1 MRKLSIAVAM
11 ATCAIAMPLAA
22 QMDVMVGGQAMS
34 PRKDIITNALNSADH
49 TTLVAAVKAAGLVPT
64 LQGKGPFT
72 VFAPTNEAFAALP
85 AGTVDNLKPENRG
98 MLTKAI
104 KQATTRRRS
113 RTSKGTWPTSRSL
126 MSSSRMA
133 SSTSSIAY

>member
-72 VFAPTNEAFAALP
+72 VFAPTTKRLP
-85 AGTVDNLKPENRG
+85 RCPRELSIICSSPRIRAC
-98 MLTKAI
+98 
-104 KQATTRRRS
+104 S
-113 RTSKGTWPTSRSL
+113 PTC
-126 MSSSRMA
+126 
-133 SSTSSIAY
+133 